1 MNQRIRISL
10 LLLTFLPA
18 YLHAQTELPN
28 ADLEAW
34 VAGADFPTP
43 EGWWSSHNT
52 WGVPNNILDWTLERS
67 FLNVQE
73 GLYAAELETKIG
85 DVFGLD
91 IFRKYIPGVLTNGV
105 CDLPVSDQLLD
116 EHSIVH
122 DLYISGGQPFEGML
136 GKLKG
141 FYDYQPASGG
151 DSAYIYLK
159 LWKDD
164 GMVVG
169 EGTLFITDATSDY
182 APFEVPIVY
191 SAMEEPDSLLI
202 IIASSA
208 VPRSATVG
216 SRLFID
222 NLSFEFVEPNFV
234 DSYAAQHGIA
244 IRLFP
249 NPATESLF
257 LENPYTADVQLQVFN
272 SLGQLVHQQM
282 MLPGLQEVSVQKLAP
297 GAHHYRMST
306 AELRI
311 ASGTFQVR

>member
-10 LLLTFLPA
+10 LLLTLFPA
-18 YLHAQTELPN
+18 YLSAQTELPN
-28 ADLEAW
+28 AAMENW

-43 EGWWSSHNT
+43 EGWWSSHNS
-52 WGVPNNILDWTLERS
+52 WGIPNNITDWTLERS

-73 GLYAAELETKIG
+73 GLYSAELETKIG
-85 DVFGLD
+85 DVFGVD
-91 IFRKYIPGVLTNGV
+91 IFRKYIPGVLTNGF
-105 CDLPVSDQLLD
+105 CDLPLSDQLINEL
-116 EHSIVH
+116 SIAH
-122 DLYISGGQPFEGML
+122 DTYISGGQAFEGML
-136 GKLKG
+136 DKFKG

-151 DSAYIYLK
+151 DSAYFYLK
-159 LWKDD
+159 LWKND
-164 GMVVG
+164 GTVVG
-169 EGTLFITDATSDY
+169 EGTLFITAATADY
-182 APFEVPIVY
+182 TAFEVPIVY
-191 SAMEEPDSLLI
+191 SAMEEPDSLLL

-208 VPRSATVG
+208 VPRAATVG

-222 NLSFEFVEPNFV
+222 NMSFEFTDPNFV

-257 LENPYTADVQLQVFN
+257 LENPYFADVQLQVFN
-272 SLGQLVHQQM
+272 SLGQLVHQQA
-282 MLPGLQEVSVQKLAP
+282 MLPGLQEVSLRGLAP

-306 AELRI
+306 PEQRI